1 MRNAKIFR
9 KFLSVALALAL
20 VLGLLCQSGITEA
33 KEKHRFVYV
42 SEPGYTDM
50 FWMYLLDGDRQ
61 YEVSGIEYVYT
72 YTINQGK
79 KWCVGIQLP
88 HSSKIIN
95 TSIVSSDSRVLKVV
109 DKKQGK
115 IKAVKKGNAKLKVA
129 VTWRHTGKKDTI
141 HIPVAK
147 KCSKKDKY
155 AKQKGIKYRIHPK
168 IIKLKKGKTY
178 SFKYSIRFKVIC
190 KAGTHKF
197 SKPKTTRKATCSQ
210 SGEKTRVCKKCGYK
224 EYKYLYSL
232 PHKYGKWRVTTP
244 ATCTDYGE
252 KPRVCSVCKGKETE
266 EIDILPHQY
275 DSETG
280 RCSVCGKSKYE
291 DDDDEDDD
299 DEDEYDEDEDEI

>member
-20 VLGLLCQSGITEA
+20 VLGSLCQSGITQA

-42 SEPGYTDM
+42 SKPGDTDM
-50 FWMYLLDGDRQ
+50 FWMYLLDGDDL
-61 YEVSGIEYVYT
+61 YELSAGIEYFNT
-72 YTINQGK
+72 LKINQGK
-79 KWCVGIQLP
+79 KWYAAIRLLS
-88 HSSKIIN
+88 SSKIIN

-109 DKKQGK
+109 DEKRGK

-129 VTWRHTGKKDTI
+129 VTWRHTGKNDTI

-147 KCSKKDKY
+147 KCGKKDKH
-155 AKQKGIKYRIHPK
+155 AKKCGLEYRIHPK
-168 IIKLKKGKTY
+168 KIKLKKGKTY
-178 SFKYSIRFKVIC
+178 SFKFSIPFKVIC
-190 KAGTHKF
+190 KVGTHKF

-210 SGEKTRVCKKCGYK
+210 SGEKTRVCKKCGYQ
-224 EYKYLYSL
+224 EYKYLNSL
-232 PHKYGKWRVTTP
+232 PHKYGGWKVTTP
-244 ATCTDYGE
+244 ATCTEYG
-252 KPRVCSVCKGKETE
+252 KKTRVCSVCKGKETE

-291 DDDDEDDD
+291 DDDDED
-299 DEDEYDEDEDEI
+299 EYDEDEDEI

>member
-20 VLGLLCQSGITEA
+20 VLGSLCQSGITEA
-33 KEKHRFVYV
+33 KEKHRFVYL
-42 SEPGYTDM
+42 SEPGGYSDVICM
-50 FWMYLLDGDRQ
+50 NLLDGDD
-61 YEVSGIEYVYT
+61 IEYFNTLNEYFNT
-72 YTINQGK
+72 LKINQGK
-79 KWCVGIQLP
+79 KLCVGIQLP

-109 DKKQGK
+109 DEKQGK

-129 VTWRHTGKKDTI
+129 VTWRHTGKNDTI

-147 KCSKKDKY
+147 KCGKKDKY
-155 AKQKGIKYRIHPK
+155 AKKCGLEYRIHPK
-168 IIKLKKGKTY
+168 KIKLKKGKTY
-178 SFKYSIRFKVIC
+178 SFKFSIPFKVIC

-210 SGEKTRVCKKCGYK
+210 SGEKMRVCKKCGYQ
-224 EYKYLYSL
+224 EYKYLNSL
-232 PHKYGKWRVTTP
+232 PHKYGDWKVTTP
-244 ATCTDYGE
+244 ATCTEYGE
-252 KPRVCSVCKGKETE
+252 KTRVCSVCKGKETE

-291 DDDDEDDD
+291 DDDDED
-299 DEDEYDEDEDEI
+299 EYDEDEDEI

>member
-20 VLGLLCQSGITEA
+20 VLGSLCQSGITEA
-33 KEKHRFVYV
+33 KEKHRFVYL
-42 SEPGYTDM
+42 SDDEYSG
-50 FWMYLLDGDRQ
+50 FWLHMREGDEL
-61 YEVSGIEYVYT
+61 YEVSGLEYVYT
-72 YTINQGK
+72 YMINQGK
-79 KWCVGIQLP
+79 KWCVGIRLP

-95 TSIVSSDSRVLKVV
+95 TSIVSSDPSVLKVV
-109 DKKQGK
+109 DEKQGK
-115 IKAVKKGNAKLKVA
+115 FKAMKKGTARIKVA
-129 VTWRHTGKKDTI
+129 VTWRHTGKKETI
-141 HIPVAK
+141 DIPVAK

-155 AKQKGIKYRIHPK
+155 AKQNGIKYCIHNK
-168 IIKLKKGKTY
+168 KVKFKKGKTY
-178 SFKYSIRFKVIC
+178 SFKYSIRLKVIC

-232 PHKYGKWRVTTP
+232 PHKYGKWKVTTP
-244 ATCTDYGE
+244 ATCTEYGE
-252 KPRVCSVCKGKETE
+252 KTRVCSVCKGKETE

-291 DDDDEDDD
+291 DDDEDDD